1 MSLKT
6 AIASRFVNH
15 LVSESSLMKA
25 RARAERVRQAS
36 HQSHR
41 IEYFHQ
47 ADDPYSH
54 LLVQVLPQI
63 AERYDVEIVPHLVGP
78 PPEWAAPEHER
89 LVEYSRRDAARLAR
103 RAGLEFEDP
112 GSQPD
117 PALVES
123 AERNLAAAIAGGTFL
138 SQAAELSRAVWTE
151 SRPAMSAETGT
162 DPAPSKAEGAARRE
176 QLGHYLG
183 GTLYYAGEWY
193 WGIDRLHYLEERL
206 AELGAC
212 RGDRPAEPI
221 YTQPRVPAC
230 AAQETVGAQP
240 DLHFYLSF
248 RSPYTYIATQR
259 VHDLTN
265 AYGARLRLRYVL
277 PMVMRGLP
285 VRRMKAMY
293 IVRDV
298 AREARRGGVPF
309 GRVAD
314 PVGKPVER
322 GYSIL
327 PWAIDQGRGFEYCL
341 SFMRAVWSE
350 GVDAG
355 SDHGLQRIVE
365 AAGLDWRR
373 ARELVGDTAWQTV
386 AEANRVELLD
396 LGLWGVPSFRIGSV
410 TAWGQDR
417 LWVIEDELQRLS
429 GTGA

>member
-1 MSLKT
+1 
-6 AIASRFVNH
+6 V
-15 LVSESSLMKA
+15 
-25 RARAERVRQAS
+25 
-36 HQSHR
+36 
-41 IEYFHQ
+41 
-47 ADDPYSH
+47 
-54 LLVQVLPQI
+54 
-63 AERYDVEIVPHLVGP
+63 
-78 PPEWAAPEHER
+78 
-89 LVEYSRRDAARLAR
+89 
-103 RAGLEFEDP
+103 
-112 GSQPD
+112 
-117 PALVES
+117 
-123 AERNLAAAIAGGTFL
+123 
-138 SQAAELSRAVWTE
+138 SRAVWAGNQ
-151 SRPAMSAETGT
+151 PASAESGT

-176 QLGHYLG
+176 ELGHYLG
-183 GTLYYAGEWY
+183 GTFHYAGEWY

-212 RGDRPAEPI
+212 RGNRPAEPI
-221 YTQPRVPAC
+221 YAQPRVPAG
-230 AAQETVGAQP
+230 AAQKIVGSPP

-248 RSPYTYIATQR
+248 RSPYTYIVTQR
-259 VHDLTN
+259 VHDLAN

-298 AREARRGGVPF
+298 AREARRCGVPF

-322 GYSIL
+322 GYSLL
-327 PWAIDQGRGFEYCL
+327 PWAIDQERGFGYCL

-355 SDHGLQRIVE
+355 SDRGLQRIVE
-365 AAGLDWRR
+365 AAGLDWKQ

-396 LGLWGVPSFRIGSV
+396 LGLWGGPSFRIGSA

-417 LWVIEDELQRLS
+417 LWVMEDELQRLS
-429 GTGA
+429 STGA

>member
-6 AIASRFVNH
+6 VIASRVANY
-15 LVSESSLMKA
+15 LVSDSRLQKA
-25 RARAERVRQAS
+25 RGRAERARQAAR
-36 HQSHR
+36 QPHR

-47 ADDPYSH
+47 TDDPYSH
-54 LLVQVLPQI
+54 LMVQVLPRI
-63 AERYDVEIVPHLVGP
+63 VERYDVEIVPRLVGP
-78 PPEWAAPEHER
+78 PPDWAAPEHER
-89 LVEYSRRDAARLAR
+89 LVEYSRVDAARLAR
-103 RAGLEFEDP
+103 RAGLVFEDP

-117 PALVES
+117 ASLIAA
-123 AERNLAAAIAGGTFL
+123 AECNLAGAIRAESFL
-138 SQAAELSRAVWTE
+138 SQAGELSRAVWTGDRAGI
-151 SRPAMSAETGT
+151 STATGA
-162 DPAPSKAEGAARRE
+162 DPDPCKADGDARRE

-183 GTLYYAGEWY
+183 GTLYYGGEWY
-193 WGIDRLHYLEERL
+193 WSVDRLHHLEDRL
-206 AELGAC
+206 LSLGA
-212 RGDRPAEPI
+212 GKADHPVEPI
-221 YTQPRVPAC
+221 YTQPRIPAGN
-230 AAQETVGAQP
+230 ARPAEGTAP

-259 VHDLTN
+259 VHDLAA
-265 AYGARLRLRYVL
+265 AYGARLQLRYVL

-298 AREARRGGVPF
+298 AREARRYGVPF
-309 GRVAD
+309 GLVAD

-322 GYSIL
+322 GYSLL

-355 SDHGLQRIVE
+355 SDRGLEQIIE
-365 AAGLDWRR
+365 AAGLDWTR
-373 ARELVGDTAWQTV
+373 ARERVGDAAWQAV

-396 LGLWGVPSFRIGSV
+396 LGLWGVPSFRVGSV

-417 LWVIEDELQRLS
+417 LWVIEDELRRLS
-429 GTGA
+429 SASA